1 MDVPLFAV
9 IVDPWLRS
17 RQSFLG
23 IGYRLKDF
31 IIDIDQVESLKRRQL
46 LARDDGSDWISDVPH
61 AVDTKGLLV
70 LADGKNPVLDGNV
83 FPRQHQV
90 HSRVSDG
97 ARRVDFSDARMRMGR
112 PQQFR
117 VRHTRQENVVGEAR
131 LARHLRARIDSA
143 PRDTDYAKFIPIG
156 SWSVNRGLSRILL
169 LRHAPSSVLVPAI
182 TLESALQISFG
193 PRS

>member
-1 MDVPLFAV
+1 MNSRP
-9 IVDPWLRS
+9 RS

-23 IGYRLKDF
+23 TGYRRQDF
-31 IIDIDQVESLKRRQL
+31 IIDIDQVQRFKCRQF
-46 LARDDGSDWISDVPH
+46 LARDDGGDRISHVPH

-83 FPRQHQV
+83 FPRQHQI
-90 HSRVSDG
+90 HSRVSGG

-131 LARHLRARIDSA
+131 LARHLRARIHSA
-143 PRDTDYAKFIPIG
+143 PRDTDHAKLIPIG
-156 SWSVNRGLSRILL
+156 FWTFSGGLSRIPFI
-169 LRHAPSSVLVPAI
+169 RHAPSSVLVPAI
-182 TLESALQISFG
+182 TLESALQISFD